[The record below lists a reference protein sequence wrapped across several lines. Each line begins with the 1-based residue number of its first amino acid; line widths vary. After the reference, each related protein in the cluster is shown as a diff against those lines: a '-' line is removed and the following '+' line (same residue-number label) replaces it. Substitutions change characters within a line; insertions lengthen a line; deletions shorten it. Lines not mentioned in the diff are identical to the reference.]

1 VKPTG
6 IGPHSLVGFTHP
18 TGFSDLAAK
27 DFPMSA
33 RTRCKTRRSFL
44 ADTGMGFTGLALGA
58 MLARDGIVRGETVA
72 DSAVLPEAKARAVIW
87 IFLCGGVS
95 HVESFDPK
103 PELNRYAGK
112 SIDTTP
118 YKDVLNPA
126 RLKDVVAPNP
136 QHGGRKIL
144 MGLNT
149 GFRKY
154 GDCGLAVGDWWRHVG
169 SCADDIAVVRSL
181 WTSDNDHG
189 AQLQFHTGRHVRE
202 GAHPTIGSWVSYGLG
217 TLNEDLPEYVVL
229 GEPTGDCCGGSWTHG
244 AAYLGPEFAGVKLN
258 PDGQEPLPFVRPG
271 SGMSAEDQVAEFGLL
286 GRLNRLAGIDYPDD
300 PALRARIKAYEL
312 AYGMQTAVPETLKL
326 GEEDASTQ
334 ALYGLDQGAT
344 RPFGRLCLA
353 ARRLVER
360 GVRFVQLFHGGGG
373 GGAWDAHAGIRAN
386 HGQLST
392 QVDLPIAGL
401 LSDLKRR
408 GMLDETIVVWGTE
421 FGRSPG
427 AQADGRDHHPQG
439 FCAWLAG
446 GGIKG
451 GVIHGATDEIGFHAV
466 EDRHYVTDIHATV
479 LHQLGLDPRKL
490 EVPGRKRLEIDYGQP
505 IRAIIT

>member
-1 VKPTG
+1 M
-6 IGPHSLVGFTHP
+6 ISR
-18 TGFSDLAAK
+18 S
-27 DFPMSA
+27 
-33 RTRCKTRRSFL
+33 RCQTRRSFL

-58 MLARDGIVRGETVA
+58 MLAREAGA
-72 DSAVLPEAKARAVIW
+72 SSAPAPSAKARSVIW

-103 PELNRYAGK
+103 PELNRFAGK
-112 SIDTTP
+112 SIEATP
-118 YKDVLNPA
+118 YRDVLNPS
-126 RLKDVVAPNP
+126 RLKDVVSANPN
-136 QHGGRKIL
+136 HGGRKIL

-149 GFRKY
+149 GVRKH
-154 GDCGLAVGDWWRHVG
+154 GQSGLEVADWWRHVG
-169 SCADDIAVVRSL
+169 SCADDLAVVRSL
-181 WTSDNDHG
+181 WTTDNDHG

-244 AAYLGPEFAGVKLN
+244 AAYLGPEYAGVRLN
-258 PDGQEPLPFVRPG
+258 PDAKEPLPFVEPAPG
-271 SGMSAEDQVAEFGLL
+271 MTAEDQVAEFGLL

-312 AYGMQTAVPETLKL
+312 AFGMQTAVPETLNL
-326 GEEDASTQ
+326 ADEHPSTQ
-334 ALYGLDQGAT
+334 ALYGLDRDVT

-360 GVRFVQLFHGGGG
+360 GTRFVQLFHGGGG
-373 GGAWDAHAGIRAN
+373 GGAWDAHSGIRSN
-386 HGQLST
+386 HTQLSE

-401 LSDLKRR
+401 IRDLKRR

-451 GVIHGATDEIGFHAV
+451 GVVHGATDEIGFHAV

-479 LHQLGLDPRKL
+479 LHQLGLDPRRL
-490 EVPGRKRLEIDYGQP
+490 EVPGRKRLEIDYGRP
-505 IRAIIT
+505 IGAIIA

>member
-1 VKPTG
+1 MN
-6 IGPHSLVGFTHP
+6 LC
-18 TGFSDLAAK
+18 
-27 DFPMSA
+27 M
-33 RTRCKTRRSFL
+33 RTRRSFL

-58 MLARDGIVRGETVA
+58 MLSRDGIARAATPDPGLAAPPV
-72 DSAVLPEAKARAVIW
+72 AKAKAVIW

-103 PELNRYAGK
+103 PALDRYAGK
-112 SIDTTP
+112 SIEATP
-118 YKDVLNPA
+118 YKDVLNPSK
-126 RLKDVVAPNP
+126 LKDLVSANP

-154 GDCGLAVGDWWRHVG
+154 GESGLAVGDWWRNVG

-181 WTSDNDHG
+181 WTTDNDHG

-244 AAYLGPEFAGVKLN
+244 AAYLGPEYAGVRLN
-258 PDGQEPLPFVRPG
+258 PDASEPLPFVAPG
-271 SGMSAEDQVAEFGLL
+271 SGMSARDQAEEFGLL

-300 PALRARIKAYEL
+300 PSLRARIKAYEL
-312 AYGMQTAVPETLKL
+312 AFGMQTAVPETLKL
-326 GEEDASTQ
+326 EDEVASTQ
-334 ALYGLDQGAT
+334 ALYGLDRDFT
-344 RPFGRLCLA
+344 RPFGRLCLS

-360 GVRFVQLFHGGGG
+360 GVRYVQIFHGGGG
-373 GGAWDAHAGIRAN
+373 GGSWDAHAGIRAN
-386 HGQLST
+386 HGQLSA

-401 LSDLKRR
+401 LRDLKRR

-451 GVIHGATDEIGFHAV
+451 GVVHGATDELGFHAV

-505 IRAIIT
+505 IRQIIA

>member
-1 VKPTG
+1 M
-6 IGPHSLVGFTHP
+6 SLC
-18 TGFSDLAAK
+18 
-27 DFPMSA
+27 M
-33 RTRCKTRRSFL
+33 RTRRAFL

-58 MLARDGIVRGETVA
+58 MLARDGIARA
-72 DSAVLPEAKARAVIW
+72 AAPDARLAALPAAKAKAVIW

-112 SIDTTP
+112 SIETTP
-118 YKDVLNPA
+118 YRDVLNPS
-126 RLKDVVAPNP
+126 RLKDVVSANPN
-136 QHGGRKIL
+136 HGGRKIL
-144 MGLNT
+144 MGLNA

-154 GDCGLAVGDWWRHVG
+154 GDCGLAVGDWWKNIG
-169 SCADDIAVVRSL
+169 SCADDLAVVRSL
-181 WTSDNDHG
+181 WTTDNDHG

-244 AAYLGPEFAGVKLN
+244 AAYLGPEYAGVRLN
-258 PDGQEPLPFVRPG
+258 PDAREPLPFVVPG
-271 SGMSAEDQVAEFGLL
+271 SGMTAQDQAAEFGLL

-300 PALRARIKAYEL
+300 PSLRARIKAYEL
-312 AYGMQTAVPETLKL
+312 AFGMQTAVPETLKL
-326 GEEDASTQ
+326 EEEGASTQ
-334 ALYGLDQGAT
+334 ALYGLDRDVT
-344 RPFGRLCLA
+344 RPFGRLCLS

-360 GVRFVQLFHGGGG
+360 GVRYVQIFHGGGG
-373 GGAWDAHAGIRAN
+373 GGSWDAHAGIRAN
-386 HGQLST
+386 HGQLSA

-401 LSDLKRR
+401 LRDLKRR

-451 GVIHGATDEIGFHAV
+451 GVVHGATDELGFHAV

-505 IRAIIT
+505 IRQIIA

>member
-1 VKPTG
+1 
-6 IGPHSLVGFTHP
+6 
-18 TGFSDLAAK
+18 
-27 DFPMSA
+27 MSTCM
-33 RTRCKTRRSFL
+33 RTRRSFL

-58 MLARDGIVRGETVA
+58 MLAREGIARAAGP
-72 DSAVLPEAKARAVIW
+72 DSGLAAPPAAKAKAVIW

-103 PELNRYAGK
+103 PELDRYAGR

-118 YKDVLNPA
+118 YKDVLNPSK
-126 RLKDVVAPNP
+126 LKDLVSANP
-136 QHGGRKIL
+136 QHGGRKVL

-154 GDCGLAVGDWWRHVG
+154 GDCGLAVGDWWRNIG
-169 SCADDIAVVRSL
+169 SCADDLAVVRSL
-181 WTSDNDHG
+181 WTTDNDHG

-244 AAYLGPEFAGVKLN
+244 AAYLGPEYAGVRLN
-258 PDGQEPLPFVRPG
+258 PDAKEPLPFVVPG
-271 SGMSAEDQVAEFGLL
+271 SGMSAQDQAAEFGLL

-300 PALRARIKAYEL
+300 PSLRARIRAYEL
-312 AYGMQTAVPETLKL
+312 AFGMQTAVPETLKL
-326 GEEDASTQ
+326 EDEASSTQ
-334 ALYGLDQGAT
+334 ALYGLDRDVT
-344 RPFGRLCLA
+344 RPFGRLCLS

-360 GVRFVQLFHGGGG
+360 GVRYVQIFHGGGG
-373 GGAWDAHAGIRAN
+373 GGSWDAHAGIRAN
-386 HGQLST
+386 HGQLSA

-401 LSDLKRR
+401 LRDLKRR

-451 GVIHGATDEIGFHAV
+451 GVVHGATDELGFHAV

-505 IRAIIT
+505 IRQIIA